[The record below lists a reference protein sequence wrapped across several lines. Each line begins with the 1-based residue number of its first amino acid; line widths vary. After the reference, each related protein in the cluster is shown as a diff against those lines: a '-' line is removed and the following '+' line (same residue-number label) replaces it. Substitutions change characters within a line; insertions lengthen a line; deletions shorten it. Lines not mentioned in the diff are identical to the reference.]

1 MKISEMKKSLVLTLS
16 CILFIVLGFIAEWL
30 HWETWGT
37 ALFIIALLMGGYLS
51 VKEGLRELL
60 VDHHLDVDVLM
71 ILAALGAGS
80 IGYWEEGALLIGIF
94 SLSNTL
100 EEFATEKSKRAISSL
115 MSLTPEEARK
125 IGIDGRI
132 ETVAT
137 SELKIGDQVQ
147 VLKGEA
153 VPIDG
158 VLDNGYALID
168 ESMIT
173 GEPLPVEKHM
183 GDDVHGGTV
192 NQGNSFQLTVSVE
205 NQDTLFAKIV
215 RMVEEAQSRQSPTT
229 SLVKQMETTYVKA
242 VLIVVPLFIFGTHFI
257 GGWDWETAFY
267 RGMILLTV
275 ASPCALLA
283 SSAPATLSAISRAAR
298 MGMIVKGGD
307 TAENIGQLKALVFD
321 KTGTLTVG
329 CPEVVD
335 TYQVANVDTTLLGN
349 IVLTAEGKSTH
360 PISQALLNY
369 HNGEK
374 SIILD
379 RLEDVTGKG
388 LSVHYAG
395 EEWRIGKKDYILEG
409 MSSDFASEV
418 WNYINHREEQGNTL
432 VYVSRN
438 GQLQAIYA
446 LADQL
451 KDESKRAIE
460 KLKELGLKTV
470 MLTGDQEKTA
480 RFLAKE
486 LGIDEVV
493 ANCLPAD
500 KVQHIQQLQE
510 KYGMVGMVGD
520 GINDAPALA
529 VADIGF
535 AVSTGSDIAIGNA
548 DVVLVDDITRLSFA
562 IGLSR
567 KLRTIITENIIFA
580 FSVIILLVLS
590 NLFQQVTLPLGVVG
604 HEGST
609 ILVILNGL
617 RLLRYKHHK

>member
-1 MKISEMKKSLVLTLS
+1 MEMSEMKKSLVLTVS
-16 CILFIVLGFIAEWL
+16 CLVLIVLGFVVEFLEW
-30 HWETWGT
+30 EFWGIT
-37 ALFIIALLMGGYLS
+37 FFILALLTGGYLPA
-51 VKEGLRELL
+51 KEGLEELL
-60 VDHHLDVDVLM
+60 VDHHLDVDLLM
-71 ILAALGAGS
+71 ILAALGAGL

-115 MSLTPEEARK
+115 MSLTPDEARR
-125 IGIDGRI
+125 IVADGQV
-132 ETVAT
+132 EVVPTAD
-137 SELKIGDQVQ
+137 LKIGDWVQ
-147 VLKGEA
+147 VLKGQA
-153 VPIDG
+153 IPIDG
-158 VLDNGYALID
+158 ILDSDYALVD

-173 GEPLPVEKHM
+173 GEPLPVEKQV
-183 GDDVHGGTV
+183 GDVVHGGTV
-192 NQGNSFQLTVSVE
+192 NQGENIQLTVSVA

-229 SLVKQMETTYVKA
+229 SLVKRMENRYVKA
-242 VLIVVPLFIFGTHFI
+242 VLIVVPLFILGVHFI
-257 GGWDWETAFY
+257 GGWDWQTAFY

-329 CPEVVD
+329 HPEVLD
-335 TYQVANVDTTLLGN
+335 TYQVANTDTTLLGN
-349 IVLTAEGKSTH
+349 IILTAEGTSTH
-360 PISQALLNY
+360 PISQALLHY
-369 HNGEK
+369 HDGGK
-374 SIILD
+374 LITLD

-388 LSVHYAG
+388 LVVQYGG

-409 MSSDFASEV
+409 MASDFASEV
-418 WNYINHREEQGNTL
+418 WTYITQREEQGNTL
-432 VYVSRN
+432 VYVSRD

-451 KDESKRAIE
+451 KAESKKAIE
-460 KLKELGLKTV
+460 QLKELGLKTV

-500 KVQHIQQLQE
+500 KVQHIQALRE
-510 KYGMVGMVGD
+510 KYGVVGMVGD

-529 VADIGF
+529 IADIGF

-548 DVVLVDDITRLSFA
+548 DVVLVDDLTRLSFA
-562 IGLSR
+562 VGLSR
-567 KLRTIITENIIFA
+567 RLRRIIMENIIFS
-580 FSVIILLVLS
+580 FSVIILLVWS

-617 RLLRYKHHK
+617 RLLRYKYHK

>member
-1 MKISEMKKSLVLTLS
+1 MKISEMKKSLVLTVS
-16 CILFIVLGFIAEWL
+16 CIVLIVLGFVVDFLEWGQ
-30 HWETWGT
+30 WGT
-37 ALFIIALLMGGYLS
+37 AFFILALLTGGCLS
-51 VKEGLRELL
+51 AKEGLEELL
-60 VDHHLDVDVLM
+60 VDHHLDVDLLM

-100 EEFATEKSKRAISSL
+100 EEFATEKSKRTISSL
-115 MSLTPEEARK
+115 MSLTPDEARR
-125 IGIDGRI
+125 ITEDGQVEI
-132 ETVAT
+132 VPTAD
-137 SELKIGDQVQ
+137 LKIGDWVQ
-147 VLKGEA
+147 VLKGQA
-153 VPIDG
+153 IPIDG
-158 VLDNGYALID
+158 VLDSDYALVD

-173 GEPLPVEKHM
+173 GEPLPVEKQV
-183 GDDVHGGTV
+183 GDAVHGGTV
-192 NQGNSFQLTVSVE
+192 NQGESIQLTVSVE

-229 SLVKQMETTYVKA
+229 SLVKRMETTYVKA
-242 VLIVVPLFIFGTHFI
+242 VLIVVPLFILGIHFI
-257 GGWDWETAFY
+257 GGWDWQTAFY

-283 SSAPATLSAISRAAR
+283 SSTPATLSAISRAAR
-298 MGMIVKGGD
+298 FGMIVKGGD

-329 CPEVVD
+329 HPEVVD
-335 TYQVANVDTTLLGN
+335 IYQVAYTDTTLLGN
-349 IVLTAEGKSTH
+349 IVLTAERTSTH
-360 PISQALLNY
+360 PISQALLHY
-369 HNGEK
+369 YDGEK
-374 SIILD
+374 SITLD

-388 LSVHYAG
+388 LAVQYGG

-409 MSSDFASEV
+409 MASDFASEV
-418 WNYINHREEQGNTL
+418 WTYINQREEQGNTL
-432 VYVSRN
+432 VYVSRD

-451 KDESKRAIE
+451 KAESKKAIE
-460 KLKELGLKTV
+460 QLKELGLKTV
-470 MLTGDQEKTA
+470 MLTGDQEKAA
-480 RFLAKE
+480 RFLAQE
-486 LGIDEVV
+486 LGMDEVV

-529 VADIGF
+529 IADIGF

-548 DVVLVDDITRLSFA
+548 DVVLVDDLTRLSFA

-580 FSVIILLVLS
+580 FSVIVLLVLS
-590 NLFQQVTLPLGVVG
+590 NLLQQVTLPLGVVG

-617 RLLRYKHHK
+617 RLLRYNYHK

>member
-1 MKISEMKKSLVLTLS
+1 MKISEMKKSSVLTLS

-37 ALFIIALLMGGYLS
+37 ALFILALLMGGYLS
-51 VKEGLRELL
+51 VKEGLRELV

-115 MSLTPEEARK
+115 MSLTPDEARK

-132 ETVAT
+132 EMVAT
-137 SELKIGDQVQ
+137 SELKIGDRVQ

-242 VLIVVPLFIFGTHFI
+242 VLILVPLFILGTHFV
-257 GGWDWETAFY
+257 GGWEWPMAFY

-307 TAENIGQLKALVFD
+307 TAESVGQLKAIVFD
-321 KTGTLTVG
+321 KTGTLTMG
-329 CPEVVD
+329 HPEVVD
-335 TYQVANVDTTLLGN
+335 RYLAEGIDTSLLGQ
-349 IVLTAEGKSTH
+349 IVITAEGQSSH
-360 PISQALLNY
+360 PISRALLQY
-369 HNGEK
+369 HEGETAVQ
-374 SIILD
+374 LD

-388 LSVHYAG
+388 LSVYYQG
-395 EEWRIGKKDYILEG
+395 EKWRIGKKDYILEG
-409 MSSDFASEV
+409 MNADVSSDV
-418 WNYINHREEQGNTL
+418 WDYINRREEQGNTL

-446 LADQL
+446 LADRL
-451 KDESKRAIE
+451 KPESKVAIAL
-460 KLKELGLKTV
+460 LKKLGLKTI

-510 KYGMVGMVGD
+510 KYGMIGMVGD

-548 DVVLVDDITRLSFA
+548 DVVLVDDLTRLSFA

-567 KLRTIITENIIFA
+567 KLRIIITENIIFA

>member
-1 MKISEMKKSLVLTLS
+1 MKRSEMNQSLVMTVA
-16 CILFIVLGFIAEWL
+16 CIVLIVLGFIVEFLGFANL
-30 HWETWGT
+30 GT
-37 ALFIIALLMGGYLS
+37 FVFILSLLAGGYLS
-51 VKEGLRELL
+51 VKEGLKELL
-60 VDHHLDVDVLM
+60 VDHHLDVDILM

-100 EEFATEKSKRAISSL
+100 EEFATEKSRRAISSL
-115 MSLTPEEARK
+115 MSLTPDEARR
-125 IGIDGRI
+125 IGESGEI
-132 ETVAT
+132 ELVAT
-137 SELKIGDQVQ
+137 ADLKIRDRVQ

-153 VPIDG
+153 IPIDG
-158 VLDNGYALID
+158 FLDSHYALVD

-173 GEPLPVEKHM
+173 GEPLPVEKKV
-183 GDDVHGGTV
+183 GDEVHGGTV
-192 NQGNSFQLTVSVE
+192 NQGESIQLTVSVE

-229 SLVKQMETTYVKA
+229 SLVKRMENQYVKA
-242 VLIVVPLFIFGTHFI
+242 VLIVVPLFILGMHFI
-257 GGWDWETAFY
+257 GGWDWQTAFY

-307 TAENIGQLKALVFD
+307 TAENVGQLKAIVFD

-329 CPEVVD
+329 HPEVVD
-335 TYQVANVDTTLLGN
+335 AYVLENTEATLLGRM
-349 IVLTAEGKSTH
+349 VVTAEGQSTH
-360 PISQALLNY
+360 PISQALLQHY
-369 HNGEK
+369 EGQE
-374 SIILD
+374 SLSLD

-388 LSVHYAG
+388 LNVHYAG

-409 MSSDFASEV
+409 MEVGFSSEV
-418 WNYINHREEQGNTL
+418 WDYINRREEQGNTL
-432 VYVSRN
+432 VYVSRS
-438 GQLQAIYA
+438 GELQAIYA

-451 KDESKRAIE
+451 KAESQITIAQ
-460 KLKELGLKTV
+460 LKALGLQTI

-480 RFLAKE
+480 HFLAQE
-486 LGIDEVV
+486 LGMDEVV

-510 KYGMVGMVGD
+510 RYGKVGMVGD

-529 VADIGF
+529 LADIGF

-548 DVVLVDDITRLSFA
+548 DVVLVDDLNRLSFA

-567 KLRTIITENIIFA
+567 KLRTIIVENIIFA
-580 FSVIILLVLS
+580 FSVILLLVLS
-590 NLFQQVTLPLGVVG
+590 NLFQRVTLPLGVVG

-617 RLLRYKHHK
+617 RLLRYNYHK